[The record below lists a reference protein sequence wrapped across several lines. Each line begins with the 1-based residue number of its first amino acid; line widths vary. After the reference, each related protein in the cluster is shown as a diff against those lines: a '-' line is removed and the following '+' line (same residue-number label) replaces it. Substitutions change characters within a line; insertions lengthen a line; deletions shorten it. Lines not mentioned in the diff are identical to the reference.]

1 MRNETK
7 IIFNSNFDLEEQK
20 KLIRFCKILDNDN
33 AYKNMSLQ
41 REIWEFDQQLRGL
54 GGYASPLN
62 PTMNPFNNMKEYRN
76 VFRSLQ
82 YGRCDIFNLMRG
94 RHIICD
100 VGLHIETLI
109 KIIISN
115 CGIISFFKNRRLLG
129 KNVTEIRDKKIIS
142 ESLYIKIME
151 IVDVYNIAKHDTDEK
166 NNITFSISDGIVFYF
181 ACRKVGN
188 ELLKYLGHF
197 TCDKKYKIN
206 EITEWEEI
214 GAVDESGCFTSFGL
228 DKMMDLTEIV

>member
-7 IIFNSNFDLEEQK
+7 IIFNSNFSLEEQK
-20 KLIRFCKILDNDN
+20 KLMKFCRILDNDN
-33 AYKNMSLQ
+33 AYKNISLQ
-41 REIWEFDQQLRGL
+41 REIWEYDQQLCGL

-62 PTMNPFNNMKEYRN
+62 PTINLFNHMKEYRN

-82 YGRCDIFNLMRG
+82 YGRCDIFHLMRG

-100 VGLHIETLI
+100 VGLHIETLV

-115 CGIISFFKNRRLLG
+115 YSIIPFIKNRRLLG
-129 KNVTEIRDKKIIS
+129 KNVAEIRNKKIIS
-142 ESLYIKIME
+142 DSLYTKIME
-151 IVDVYNIAKHDTDEK
+151 IVDIYNIAKHDTDEE
-166 NNITFSISDGIVFYF
+166 NNITFSMADGLIFYF

-188 ELLKYLGHF
+188 ELLKCIGHP
-197 TCDKKYKIN
+197 TCGKIYGIN

-214 GAVDESGCFTSFGL
+214 RAAEKEIL
-228 DKMMDLTEIV
+228 DRCENQIE